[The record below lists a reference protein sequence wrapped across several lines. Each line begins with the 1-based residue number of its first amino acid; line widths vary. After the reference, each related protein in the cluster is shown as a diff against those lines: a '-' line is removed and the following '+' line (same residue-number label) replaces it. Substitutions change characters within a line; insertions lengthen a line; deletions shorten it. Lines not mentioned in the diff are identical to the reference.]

1 MTIAALVG
9 DGSPGPL
16 GLGLFGIVLV
26 AVFALLSRAA
36 AEGNEAARFGAIAQV
51 VALSAAGALAL
62 FIAIFLVSL
71 KCDEACQTAGDWWRT
86 EDAWQWWG
94 QFVVAG
100 LGLIALL
107 LGGWLTVERQHRE
120 ATMTIVA
127 AAVCFAV
134 WTAFLAPLGNELGV

>member
-1 MTIAALVG
+1 MTIAALIG

-36 AEGNEAARFGAIAQV
+36 AEGNETARFGAIAQV

-62 FIAIFLVSL
+62 FVAIFLVGL
-71 KCDEACQTAGDWWRT
+71 KCDEACQAAGSWWRT
-86 EDAWQWWG
+86 KDAWQWWG
-94 QFVVAG
+94 QLVAAG

-107 LGGWLTVERQHRE
+107 LAGWQTVRRRHRE
-120 ATMTIVA
+120 ATMRIVA